1 MDFGLSALFI
11 DDIDHFVR
19 STIGLPNEAKETSPV
34 DFMRS
39 SAVGLSDEIKETN
52 PTNEVSP
59 SLKMIYFNL
68 TASAYVSCAAQN
80 YYIDSPAP

>member
-1 MDFGLSALFI
+1 MMDFGLSALFI

-59 SLKMIYFNL
+59 SLKIFKNYIFQFDSL
-68 TASAYVSCAAQN
+68 TLCFLC
-80 YYIDSPAP
+80 SPK